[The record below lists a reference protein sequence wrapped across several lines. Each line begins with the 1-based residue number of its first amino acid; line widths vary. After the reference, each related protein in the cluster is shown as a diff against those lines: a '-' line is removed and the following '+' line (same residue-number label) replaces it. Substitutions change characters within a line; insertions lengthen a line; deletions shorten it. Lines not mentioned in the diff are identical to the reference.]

1 MILIIYGKKYYF
13 TIHSIMNAIESE
25 NIMELTN
32 ILLKEI
38 IHTFELIFA
47 PNVKPSD
54 DNQEI
59 SYIMSSTQLNTHI
72 SEISNNATM
81 INIIVLDL
89 LPLMDLGK
97 TTLDEDILGR
107 NGSGQFFKLNRRFS
121 SSNL

>member
-1 MILIIYGKKYYF
+1 
-13 TIHSIMNAIESE
+13 MNAIESE

-107 NGSGQFFKLNRRFS
+107 DGSGQFFKLNRRFS
-121 SSNL
+121 TSNL